1 MSENK
6 SKNNLNTVK
15 LDSVGAEDI
24 VKVLESIVANNH
36 ETMLAF
42 NEAMGKRENL
52 SIRIAKRTTQI
63 LRFGIISI
71 LMISGLM
78 FFLIQSLSKHIDTM
92 ANNITDISTTM
103 GSMDQSFTLVTQQ
116 LARIDATMTGLNQ
129 QITVI
134 SEDIHTVPQMSQ
146 TMHELKKSVDVMGL
160 SMSSMTGD
168 MRVLNHSTAGINQ
181 QFSTL
186 IQQVGRMTSDVNQM
200 SRPMKF
206 FPFPD

>member
-15 LDSVGAEDI
+15 LDSVGVEDI